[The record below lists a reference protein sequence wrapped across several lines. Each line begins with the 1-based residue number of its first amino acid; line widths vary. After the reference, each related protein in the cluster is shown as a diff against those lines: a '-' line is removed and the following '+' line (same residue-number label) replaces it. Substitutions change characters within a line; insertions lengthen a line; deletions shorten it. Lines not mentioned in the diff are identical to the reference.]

1 MTTCINTN
9 TACRLSICD
18 YCNPSPKLSIKDKA
32 YALAKEHN
40 IELFV
45 KGVILISLPKG
56 FELPDGTTGW
66 GGEWD
71 DNLTWY
77 QMWKHIYADVAD
89 LVERKSTW
97 REIEM
102 VGA

>member
-1 MTTCINTN
+1 MM
-9 TACRLSICD
+9 
-18 YCNPSPKLSIKDKA
+18 SIKDKS
-32 YALAKEHN
+32 YALAKEHD

-45 KGVILISLPKG
+45 KGVVLISLPAG

-77 QMWKHIYADVAD
+77 QMWKHIYSDVED
-89 LVERKSTW
+89 LVERKSEW
-97 REIEM
+97 REIAKA
-102 VGA
+102 GA